1 MEGKDSWTTRQPRFD
16 TSNHTD
22 ASEFHC
28 SKGVMIPTRAVMI
41 ANTKVR
47 MNRHGRWRRWQVQ
60 VTTVLAG
67 RGCNCLELCIVKR
80 SDTCPCRWRGS
91 GS

>member
-1 MEGKDSWTTRQPRFD
+1 METRQPRFD

-47 MNRHGRWRRWQVQ
+47 MNRPWPLAPLAGQ

-67 RGCNCLELCIVKR
+67 RGCNCLELCIAKR

>member
-47 MNRHGRWRRWQVQ
+47 MNRPWPLAPLARCQ
-60 VTTVLAG
+60 VTSAG
-67 RGCNCLELCIVKR
+67 RQGV
-80 SDTCPCRWRGS
+80 
-91 GS
+91 